1 MSRSSFAACVLALSV
16 SATAVAQDADI
27 EGSFVVEA
35 TRTGKPLTAQPMT
48 ITVITRDDIDRQLA
62 LGGDIAQLI
71 GNLVPSYSP
80 SRQKMSGF
88 GETLRGREPLIL
100 IDGVPQSN
108 PLRNGSRDGYTIDP
122 DMIERVEIIH
132 GANAIQGTGATGGI
146 INYVTKTGGV
156 PETRYS
162 VQLGANDDFDGDSLS
177 SKLHL
182 QHSGSADAFDY
193 LFALGFTQTGM
204 FFDADDRPIAVDNAQ
219 GDTMDGD
226 GHDVFAKVGY
236 SIDDAQRVQFTINR
250 FEFGSDGD
258 WINVPGDPTI
268 GLPATSARGVV
279 QGEPAEN
286 EVTTAAFDY
295 SHDAL
300 GAGRLHVQAFLQD
313 FAATYGGGTFAVF
326 ENPIG
331 TPFFD
336 QSRNRSEKRGMKLTY
351 SLPRVLHEAL
361 DLTAGLDWHQDTTKQ
376 ELVQSGRLWV
386 PESTYD
392 NLAPFVQAGWEAGP
406 VNFSAGLR
414 HERAKLDV
422 PDFTTLAAY
431 NSTFVEGGS
440 PEFSETLYNLGVN
453 WRANDAVTLFAG
465 YAEGFNMPDV
475 GRVLRG
481 INVPNQRIDDFLTLQ
496 PIVADNLE
504 FGGRVRTGP
513 FEFKA
518 SWFRSYSANGAR
530 LVPDADG
537 IFSVLREKTL
547 VEGIEV
553 AGLYDLS
560 QATRFG
566 FSYAQTDGEI
576 DTDND
581 GAYDADLDG
590 VNIAPDRVN
599 LYWEQSW
606 TPDFDTRAQLNH
618 VQDRDFLNAGV
629 LSASFDGYTTVD
641 LIGHVRLGDD
651 KLLQIGIENALDK
664 QYITYYSQVYPF
676 AGTDGY
682 FAGRGRTLYVTWR
695 AAF

>member
-1 MSRSSFAACVLALSV
+1 MSRSSLAALLAALSV
-16 SATAVAQDADI
+16 SSLAAAQPVDVD
-27 EGSFVVEA
+27 GSFVVEA

-71 GNLVPSYSP
+71 GNLVPAYSP

-146 INYVTKTGGV
+146 INYVTKTGGA

-162 VQLGANDDFDGDSLS
+162 LQLGANDDFDGDSLS
-177 SKLHL
+177 TKLHL
-182 QHSGSADAFDY
+182 QHGGSSGDVDY
-193 LFALGFTQTGM
+193 LVALVLVQTGM
-204 FFDADDRPIAVDNAQ
+204 FFDAKDRPIAVDNAQ

-226 GHDVFAKVGY
+226 GHDVFAKVGW
-236 SIDDAQRVQFTINR
+236 SLDDAQRVQLTVNR

-258 WINVPGDPTI
+258 WVTVPGDPTT
-268 GLPATSARGVV
+268 GLPATSTPGVV

-286 EVTTAAFDY
+286 EVTTIALDY

-300 GAGRLHVQAFLQD
+300 GAGAFHAQAFRQD
-313 FAATYGGGTFAVF
+313 FAAIYGGGTFAVF
-326 ENPIG
+326 ENPLG

-336 QSRNRSEKRGMKLTY
+336 QSRNASEKLGLKLTY
-351 SLPRVLHEAL
+351 TLSRVLHPAL
-361 DLTAGLDWHQDTTKQ
+361 DLTGGIDWLQDTTQ
-376 ELVQSGRLWV
+376 QDLVQSGRLWV
-386 PESTYD
+386 PESTYA
-392 NLAPFVQAGWEAGP
+392 NVAPFLQAGWAVGP
-406 VNFSAGLR
+406 VDLSAGLR

-440 PEFSETLYNLGVN
+440 PEFNETLYNLGLN
-453 WRANDAVTLFAG
+453 WRVNDAVALFGG
-465 YAEGFNMPDV
+465 YSEGFNMPDI

-481 INVPNQRIDDFLTLQ
+481 INVPGQRIDDFLTLQ
-496 PIVADNLE
+496 PIVVDNLE
-504 FGGRVRTGP
+504 FGGRVRTGG

-518 SWFRSYSANGAR
+518 SWFRSYAANGAR

-547 VEGIEV
+547 IEGVELS
-553 AGLYDLS
+553 GLYDLTD
-560 QATRFG
+560 ATRFG
-566 FSYAQTDGEI
+566 VSYAHTDGEI
-576 DTDND
+576 DTDGD

-590 VNIAPDRVN
+590 VNIAPDRAN
-599 LYWEQSW
+599 LYWEQRW
-606 TPDFDTRAQLNH
+606 TQSLDTRVQLNH
-618 VQDRDFLNAGV
+618 VADRDFHNAGV
-629 LSASFDGYTTVD
+629 LSASFDGYQTVD
-641 LIGHVRLGDD
+641 VIAHWRVGDD
-651 KLLQIGIENALDK
+651 KLLQFGIENALDK

-682 FAGRGRTLYVTWR
+682 FAGRGRTLYATWR

>member
-1 MSRSSFAACVLALSV
+1 MLLRSTLLAALLAV
-16 SATAVAQDADI
+16 PVAAAAQ
-27 EGSFVVEA
+27 GSDYDGTLVVEA

-80 SRQKMSGF
+80 SRQKLSGF

-146 INYVTKTGGV
+146 INYVTKTGGT

-162 VQLGANDDFDGDSLS
+162 IQAGVNDDFDGDSLS

-182 QHSGSADAFDY
+182 QHSGTAGSVDY
-193 LFALGFTQTGM
+193 LLAAGVHQTGM
-204 FFDADDRPIAVDNAQ
+204 FFDADDRPIGVDNAQ

-226 GHDVFAKVGY
+226 GHDLFAKVGY
-236 SIDDAQRVQFTINR
+236 ALDDAQRLQFTANR

-258 WINVPGDPTI
+258 WVGVPGDPAI
-268 GLPATSARGVV
+268 GLPATSVPGVV
-279 QGEPAEN
+279 DGVPAVN
-286 EVTTAAFDY
+286 EVTTLALDY
-295 SHDAL
+295 GHEAL
-300 GAGRLHVQAFLQD
+300 GPGALHLQVFRQD
-313 FAATYGGGTFAVF
+313 FAAIYGGAAFDVF
-326 ENPIG
+326 QDPALG
-331 TPFFD
+331 PDWFD
-336 QSRNRSEKRGMKLTY
+336 QSRNASEKNGLKLTY
-351 SLPRVLHEAL
+351 NLPRLLHPTT
-361 DLTAGLDWHQDTTKQ
+361 DLTVGFDWLRDTSMQD
-376 ELVQSGRLWV
+376 LVQSGRLWV

-392 NLAPFVQAGWEAGP
+392 NHALFAQVGVALG
-406 VNFSAGLR
+406 VVDLSAGLR
-414 HERAKLDV
+414 HERADLDV

-431 NSTFVEGGS
+431 NSTFVEGGTPS
-440 PEFSETLYNLGVN
+440 FSETLVNAGIN
-453 WRANDAVTLFAG
+453 WRLNDAWSVFGG
-465 YAEGFNMPDV
+465 YSEGFNMPDV

-481 INVPNQRIDDFLTLQ
+481 INTPDQSVDSFLTLQ

-504 FGGRVRTGP
+504 FGTRFIGDGI
-513 FEFKA
+513 EFRA
-518 SWFRSYSANGAR
+518 SVFRSYSDAGAR

-547 VEGIEV
+547 IEGVELG
-553 AGLYDLS
+553 GLVDVSDAARL
-560 QATRFG
+560 G
-566 FSYAQTDGEI
+566 LSYAHTTGDI

-590 VNIAPDRVN
+590 VNVAPDRAN
-599 LYWEQSW
+599 LYWEHRWS
-606 TPDFDTRAQLNH
+606 TLVDTRVQLNH
-618 VQDRDFLNAGV
+618 VFDRDFHNAGV
-629 LSASFDGYTTVD
+629 LSASFDGYQTVD
-641 LIGHVRLGDD
+641 LIAHLRFGQDS
-651 KLLQIGIENALDK
+651 LLQFGVENALDK

-676 AGTDGY
+676 AGADGY
-682 FAGRGRTLYVTWR
+682 FAGRGRTLYATYR